1 MKIAPILQSNL
12 LLSGFY
18 TRVFVMVYFAV
29 VLQELRG
36 IGDQRRESARGQPTP
51 ANNYSS

>member
-12 LLSGFY
+12 LLSDFY